1 MEFVALVTIGAVFEY
16 AIFALLV
23 GLARSRTGVMAPATT
38 GHPQFERYFRVQQNT
53 LERLII
59 FVPSLWIFSY
69 YVGSVAGAAI
79 GLVFLLA
86 RIAYCVGYVS
96 NPDKRGLGFGVGE
109 AANTTLMLGSIIGVI
124 YRMAQS
130 GINY

>member
-1 MEFVALVTIGAVFEY
+1 MDFVALVTIAAVFEY

-38 GHPQFERYFRVQQNT
+38 GHPEFERYFRVQQNT

-69 YVGSVAGAAI
+69 YVSSVAGALI
-79 GLVFLLA
+79 GVVFVLA
-86 RIAYCVGYVS
+86 RVGYCVGYVS
-96 NPDKRGLGFGVGE
+96 DPGKRGLGFGLGE
-109 AANTTLMLGSIIGVI
+109 LANTALMLGSIVGVVI
-124 YRMAQS
+124 QMAHR
-130 GINY
+130 GNHF